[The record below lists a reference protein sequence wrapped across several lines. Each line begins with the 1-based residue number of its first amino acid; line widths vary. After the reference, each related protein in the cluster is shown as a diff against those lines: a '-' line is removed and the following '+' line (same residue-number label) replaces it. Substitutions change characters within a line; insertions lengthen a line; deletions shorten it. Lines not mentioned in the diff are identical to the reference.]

1 MDENQPALGTE
12 VATTVETDG
21 APETSGS
28 QSNGGNYSEVYRN
41 LEKKMRDNSHYEP
54 TQEEW
59 DAFEKVQ
66 KGEKPEEGETP
77 ETPEDGEKPEA
88 EKVSVPDEILKKVGA
103 KSIAELGPKL
113 DGLLETLKEFN
124 NERGATGSKIKEFE
138 TQKAGLEG
146 ALQNQHNLLLGVLNG
161 DQRAIEQAQA
171 IMGKAGIKVEA
182 KAKAPDFSKYG
193 INPEDLENAVDAPVI
208 KGLLGVINKLESR
221 LDGALSKA
229 DEAVST
235 ITTKAAQDTAW
246 SSVVNEFAE
255 VGDKFFADKGL
266 RASAVRQLMRQW
278 KEDGTPPDAIKPLVE
293 LAQFADKEG
302 VTLERAYKL
311 REFDQLPQRLNRQGK
326 APIAK
331 PTVGMSDK
339 MGKAVQNDTHREFS
353 GPQLEKIWKTG
364 EFPSTWKTGDELD
377 FSKIPEYAQSYFEE
391 MVR

>member
-1 MDENQPALGTE
+1 MDENQSALGTE
-12 VATTVETDG
+12 VAIDTKTDG
-21 APETSGS
+21 APETSES
-28 QSNGGNYSEVYRN
+28 QSNGGNYGEVYRS
-41 LEKKMRDNSHYEP
+41 LEKKMSENPHYEP

-59 DAFEKVQ
+59 DAFEKMQ
-66 KGEKPEEGETP
+66 KGEKPEEGEKQ
-77 ETPEDGEKPEA
+77 ETAEEGQKLEA

-113 DGLLETLKEFN
+113 DGLLEKLKEFN

-161 DQRAIEQAQA
+161 DPKAIEQAQA

-182 KAKAPDFSKYG
+182 KAKAPDFSEFG
-193 INPEDLENAVDAPVI
+193 IKPEDLENAVDAPVI
-208 KGLLGVINKLESR
+208 KGLMGHITKLQTR
-221 LDGALSKA
+221 LEEALSRA
-229 DEAVST
+229 DSVVST
-235 ITTKAAQDTAW
+235 VTTKAAQDQAW
-246 SSVVNEFAE
+246 SGVVNEFAE
-255 VGDKFFADKGL
+255 VGDKFFADQGL

-278 KEDGTPPDAIKPLVE
+278 KEDGQPPEAIKPLVE
-293 LAQFADKEG
+293 LAQYADKEG
-302 VTLERAYKL
+302 VSLERAYKL
-311 REFDQLPQRLNRQGK
+311 REFDQLPQRLNKQGK

-339 MGKAVQNDTHREFS
+339 QGKAVQNDTHREFS

-364 EFPSTWKTGDELD
+364 EFPSSWKTGDELD

-391 MVR
+391 LVR